1 MPLLVPG
8 VFPSLFCERPI
19 TMPAIRITVLLACC
33 LLCMAAAA
41 AADKGKAPAPTLAK
55 AGAIALAERFDGSA
69 IPPAWT
75 VNKGNWQ
82 IKEGAVTGREKKAD
96 MHAAVLT
103 LRHPHRDAIAQFS
116 FKLDGATGF
125 NLSFNHAKGH
135 LFRVVVS
142 QDGLTISKDKD
153 KADPDSKPLVLAKAD
168 GKFPAG
174 QWHTLLV
181 ETRGEKVAVSS
192 DNGLKLTAADSALN
206 VEKTG
211 YRFVTR
217 GESLLIDDV
226 TVWQVAP

>member
-1 MPLLVPG
+1 MPLFGPDFFHNL
-8 VFPSLFCERPI
+8 FAERSL
-19 TMPAIRITVLLACC
+19 TMPAIRLAVPLTCC
-33 LLCMAAAA
+33 LLVSLAVGAAE
-41 AADKGKAPAPTLAK
+41 KGKAPAPTLAK
-55 AGAIALAERFDGSA
+55 AGAVALAERFEGSA
-69 IPPAWT
+69 LPPAWT
-75 VNKGNWQ
+75 VNKGDWQ
-82 IKEGAVTGREKKAD
+82 IKEGAVAGREKKAD

-125 NLSFNHAKGH
+125 NVSFNHAKGH
-135 LFRVVVS
+135 LFRILVS
-142 QDGLTISKDKD
+142 PDGLTISKDKD
-153 KADPDSKPLVLAKAD
+153 KADPHSKPLVLAKAE

-181 ETRGEKVAVSS
+181 ETRGEKVAVSA
-192 DNGLKLTAADSALN
+192 DNGLKLEGADSALN

-217 GESLLIDDV
+217 GESLLLDDV